1 MKNRAFYNKY
11 INRILWISIFAVLWQ
26 TVAVN
31 EIFDPMIF
39 PTINMIIKSLYES
52 LMEGKL
58 IHETLFSLAMIGK
71 GLLIGFLSAMLLSS
85 LCIVS
90 RAFNGFT
97 ESIVAVVHPLPG
109 IALLPLIILWIGTGR
124 KAIVFI
130 IVHSIVWPMI
140 LNILAGFKAV
150 PKEYKEVG
158 RNFGLSQM
166 EIVRLIM
173 IPASLPYILA
183 GLKIGWSR
191 AWRALISAEMIF
203 GAVGGEGGLGWYIFQ
218 KRIYMDTVGIY
229 GGLIVIIVIGI
240 FVEDFIFSIL
250 ENRTVKK
257 WGMSI

>member
-1 MKNRAFYNKY
+1 MKNKVLQNKY

-26 TVAVN
+26 GVAVN

-39 PTINMIIKSLYES
+39 PTINRIIKSLYAAI
-52 LMEGKL
+52 MEGQM
-58 IHETLFSLAMIGK
+58 IQETVFSLAMIGK
-71 GLLIGFLSAMLLSS
+71 GLVIGFFSAMILSS

-90 RAFNGFT
+90 RTFHGLL
-97 ESIVAVVHPLPG
+97 ESIIAVVHPLPG
-109 IALLPLIILWIGTGR
+109 IALLPLIILWIGTGK
-124 KAIVFI
+124 KAVIFI
-130 IVHSIVWPMI
+130 IVHSIMWPML

-158 RNFGLSQM
+158 RIFGLNQ
-166 EIVRLIM
+166 IGIIRLIM
-173 IPASLPYILA
+173 IPRSLPYILA

-229 GGLIVIIVIGI
+229 GGLIMIIVIGV
-240 FVEDFIFSIL
+240 FVEDFIFSMI
-250 ENRTVKK
+250 ENRTIKK